1 MAGTQLGRVGKPA
14 LADADDETNNRL
26 FFRLFRVGTIYERQ
40 ALREMNI
47 SAVQGTLLG
56 ALSRDPVDGVP
67 LSELV
72 EYLAVS
78 RQNLDGVIRRL
89 EKLGYVERRE
99 DADNRRV
106 RIVYLTKAGR
116 RAWDEIFARS
126 LEFYRQATRGV
137 PLAEKARFVETLTR
151 ISRGLQAVRLEPAG
165 RGDPAPR
172 AVRRRA
178 AGKAAGRRGPDRG
191 RLG

>member
-1 MAGTQLGRVGKPA
+1 MAGTQERRGGSRA
-14 LADADDETNNRL
+14 LADSDDEMNNRL
-26 FFRLFRVGTIYERQ
+26 FFRLFRAGTIYERQ
-40 ALREMNI
+40 AQREMNI
-47 SAVQGTLLG
+47 SAAQGTLLG
-56 ALSRDPVDGVP
+56 ALSREPVDGVP

-78 RQNLDGVIRRL
+78 RQNLDGVIKRL

-99 DADNRRV
+99 DADNRRA
-106 RIVYLTKAGR
+106 RIVYLTTAGR
-116 RAWDEIFARS
+116 RAWNEIFERS
-126 LEFYRQATRGV
+126 LEFYRQATRDI

-165 RGDPAPR
+165 RRDPAPR

-178 AGKAAGRRGPDRG
+178 GTKTTAR
-191 RLG
+191 